1 VTIGPFS
8 PVRWM
13 RLVVRITL
21 AVVLVGVLY
30 VGVTF
35 VQVYRVSNQDGARAS
50 EAIVVLG
57 AAQYDGRP
65 SLVLQTRLDHAYELW
80 QQGMAPIV
88 VVTGG
93 RQEGDRYT
101 EAEAGYRYLRAEGIP
116 DDAILREES
125 GKNTWEQL
133 AASARFLKRR
143 GITSVLLVTD
153 GYHAYR
159 VRAVAEE
166 LGLDAAV
173 SPSRSLESR
182 PSRAKA
188 LVRETA
194 AVSVGRII
202 GFGRLVRLDETV
214 GSQRRR

>member
-1 VTIGPFS
+1 MLGPFS
-8 PVRWM
+8 PVRWV
-13 RLVVRITL
+13 RLTVRVAML
-21 AVVLVGVLY
+21 VVLVTVLY
-30 VGVTF
+30 LGITF
-35 VQVYRVSNQDGARAS
+35 AQVYRASNQDGAREA

-65 SLVLQTRLDHAYELW
+65 SPVLRTRLDHAFELW
-80 QQGMAPIV
+80 DEGLAPLV

-101 EAEAGYRYLRAEGIP
+101 EAGTSYRYLRDKGIP
-116 DDAILREES
+116 DSSLMREES
-125 GKNTWEQL
+125 GTNTWEQL
-133 AASARFLKRR
+133 AGSARFLKSR

-166 LGLDAAV
+166 LGLTAAV
-173 SPSRSLESR
+173 SPNPGQHSNAGQL
-182 PSRAKA
+182 KA
-188 LVRETA
+188 LLRETA

-202 GFGRLVRLDETV
+202 GYGRLVRLDESV
-214 GSQRRR
+214 GPHRKR